1 MMKATLRRILA
12 PEFQEVAR
20 PLQPRLELYLVR
32 DPQVIY
38 ANGQAVHRLPGE
50 DVEDFKVRVRAL
62 CPRTKAYVAIMT
74 TTPPNAGE

>member
-1 MMKATLRRILA
+1 MKSALRRILA
-12 PEFQEVAR
+12 LEAQEVAW
-20 PLQPRLELYLVR
+20 PLQPRLELYLVL

-38 ANGQAVHRLPGE
+38 ANGQAFLRLPGE

-62 CPRTKAYVAIMT
+62 CPRAKAYVAIIF